1 MKMWKSYCI
10 YNVLNVILAVAL
22 GHEVKSFDDT
32 ILFKINWP
40 DKSNTELLV
49 SILRE
54 Y

>member
-1 MKMWKSYCI
+1 MWKYYCI
-10 YNVLNVILAVAL
+10 YNVLNVILANTW

-49 SILRE
+49 SIIKK